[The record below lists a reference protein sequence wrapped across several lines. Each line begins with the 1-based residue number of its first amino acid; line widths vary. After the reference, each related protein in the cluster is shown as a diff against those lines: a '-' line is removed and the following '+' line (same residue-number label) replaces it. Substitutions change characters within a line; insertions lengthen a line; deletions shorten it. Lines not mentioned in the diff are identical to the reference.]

1 LLIGSFSDSLFPNW
15 KYSVAEKT
23 VDRIEELRV
32 FVTIAESQGF
42 APAARR
48 LGISAAQASKL
59 VARLEDR
66 LNTRLFNRTTRDVS
80 LTDSGR
86 ILHARARVLVEEY
99 DLLERSAHETA
110 APRGL
115 LRLSAPVSFGIQQ
128 LGSVLS
134 DFAAAYPDVGLEVH
148 FADRMV
154 NLVDEGFDVAVRI
167 GTLLDSSLI
176 ARKLTTVRFVT
187 VASPEYLTKRA
198 APRRPDDITN
208 HNIILDLNL
217 PDTSVWVFGK
227 GSKRTEV
234 RLNSQLR
241 FSNPYI
247 CVAATRAG
255 LGITRVPA
263 FAAAEDLRNGRLT
276 ALLRQHEPDPA
287 TIYAVYPHARHLASK
302 VRVFVDFLARRFAG
316 EPEWHR
322 GWR

>member
-1 LLIGSFSDSLFPNW
+1 MLS
-15 KYSVAEKT
+15 AEKT

-32 FVTIAESQGF
+32 FVTIADLQGF

-48 LGISAAQASKL
+48 LGISPAQASKL

-66 LNTRLFNRTTRDVS
+66 LNARLFNRTTRDVS

-86 ILHARARVLVEEY
+86 ILHARARVLVEEF
-99 DLLERSAHETA
+99 DQLERSAHETA

-115 LRLSAPVSFGIQQ
+115 LKLSAPVSFGIQQ

-134 DFAAAYPDVGLEVH
+134 DFAAAYPQVSLEVQ

-167 GTLLDSSLI
+167 GTLSDSSLI
-176 ARKLTTVRFVT
+176 ARKLATIRFVT
-187 VASPEYLTKRA
+187 VASPEYLAKRG
-198 APRRPDDITN
+198 APREPDEITN
-208 HNIILDLNL
+208 HDVILDLNL
-217 PDTSVWVFGK
+217 PDPSVWVFGK
-227 GSKRTEV
+227 GLKPAAV
-234 RLNSQLR
+234 RLNSRLR

-247 CVAATRAG
+247 CVAAACAG

-263 FAAAEDLRNGRLT
+263 FAAAENLRNGRLT
-276 ALLRQHEPDPA
+276 TLLRQHEPDPA

-302 VRVFVDFLARRFAG
+302 VRVFVDFLAYRFTG
-316 EPEWHR
+316 EAEWHR